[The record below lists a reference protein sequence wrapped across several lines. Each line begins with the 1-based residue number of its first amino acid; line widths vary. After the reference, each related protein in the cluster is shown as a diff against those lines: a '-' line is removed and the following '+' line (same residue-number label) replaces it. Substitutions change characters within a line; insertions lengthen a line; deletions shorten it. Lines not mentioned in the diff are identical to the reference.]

1 MRIGIFETDHFEVS
15 HTLIRLFQLPEHQL
29 TIFSYPVSW
38 RQFRQMPDLDLKAHQ
53 WVIKGESQSKASF
66 IYQIYRT
73 VRKQKIELLFL
84 ETVTDNFIF
93 YAWLIKALPGI
104 RIILTIHDINSYFHY
119 QEDGSLR
126 RRIRN
131 MGKRKLVEAV
141 KEFSVIN
148 STMVDY
154 LKSLLPAGK
163 QVRYLPGSFFDREEF
178 VPPPASMDPIRLVVP
193 GSVDGRRRDY
203 EAVFEL
209 VEACHEQQL
218 NVEVTLLG
226 GFHQEPGMRLMKR
239 VLDFSDKYPNLRWCE
254 DPVVPQP
261 VFDEVMREAHF
272 ILAPSVISTVISDGV
287 REEYGV
293 SMSSGNIADMVRYA
307 RPAIVPAALVTGPE
321 ISHIAFRYQSIKE
334 IPEQLKLL
342 RDHPEKYFAL
352 QQQALAGSEA
362 FSPDAIR
369 SQHSDLF
376 TGVNS

>member
-73 VRKQKIELLFL
+73 VKKQKIELLFL

-93 YAWLIKALPGI
+93 YAWLVKALPGV

-131 MGKRKLVEAV
+131 SGKRKLVDAV

-178 VPPPASMDPIRLVVP
+178 VPPPPSLDPFRIVVP

-209 VEACHEQQL
+209 VESCHELQL

-261 VFDEVMREAHF
+261 VFDDLMREAHF

-293 SMSSGNIADMVRYA
+293 SMSSGNIADMVRFA

-342 RDHPEKYFAL
+342 RDHPEKYLAL

-362 FSPDAIR
+362 FTPEAIR
-369 SQHSDLF
+369 SQHPDLF

>member
-15 HTLIRLFQLPEHQL
+15 HTLIRLFQLPENQL

-66 IYQIYRT
+66 IWQIYRT
-73 VRKQKIELLFL
+73 VKKQQIELLFL

-93 YAWLIKALPGI
+93 YAWLVKALPGV

-131 MGKRKLVEAV
+131 MGKRKLVDAV
-141 KEFSVIN
+141 KEFAVIN
-148 STMVDY
+148 STMVGY
-154 LKSLLPAGK
+154 LQSLLPAGK
-163 QVRYLPGSFFDREEF
+163 QVRYLPGSFFDQDAF
-178 VPPPASMDPIRLVVP
+178 VSPPALLDPIRLVVP

-209 VEACHEQQL
+209 LEACREQQL

-226 GFHQEPGMRLMKR
+226 GFHPEPGMRLMKR
-239 VLDFSDKYPNLRWCE
+239 VLDLSDKYPNLRWCE

-261 VFDEVMREAHF
+261 VFDDVMREAHF
-272 ILAPSVISTVISDGV
+272 VLAPSVISTVISDGV

-342 RDHPEKYFAL
+342 RDHPEKYLAL
-352 QQQALAGSEA
+352 QQQALAGSGA
-362 FSPDAIR
+362 FTPDAIR
-369 SQHSDLF
+369 SQHPDLF
-376 TGVNS
+376 TGVNF